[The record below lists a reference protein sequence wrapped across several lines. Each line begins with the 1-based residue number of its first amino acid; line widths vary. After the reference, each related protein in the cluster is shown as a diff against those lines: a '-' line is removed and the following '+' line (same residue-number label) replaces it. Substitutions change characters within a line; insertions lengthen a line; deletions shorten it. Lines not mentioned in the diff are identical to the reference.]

1 MLIKLY
7 IKQEKWDLAKK
18 YFQEGIKKYPQ
29 SYNIKQL
36 ASKLVGK

>member
-7 IKQEKWDLAKK
+7 IKKENWDLAKK
-18 YFQEGIKKYPQ
+18 YFQEGIKVFPK
-29 SYNIKQL
+29 SYAINQL